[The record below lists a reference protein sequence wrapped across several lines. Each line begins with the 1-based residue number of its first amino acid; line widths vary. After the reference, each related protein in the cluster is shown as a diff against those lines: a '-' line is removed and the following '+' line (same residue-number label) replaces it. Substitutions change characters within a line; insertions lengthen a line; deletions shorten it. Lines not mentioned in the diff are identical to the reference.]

1 MARKN
6 IEKERIEEIGKKE
19 VKEIFEYF
27 VENFLKK
34 NLKYLERTSENDFL
48 YFSFPD
54 KELVNF
60 INENYKQLDPKEK
73 FEVYNTI
80 LRLPFFLFR
89 GTEYIMKDE
98 GKNEIGNK
106 IFDPINENNF
116 EDRKYYERKV
126 NLSSSALNDYLKEE
140 LGISNIGKNI
150 LIVPESEKKFIES
163 LKKDGGK
170 EYVAKLKKEKAIY
183 EIEKNFE
190 IESEFSVIKFLKEKL
205 SEEVKGIN
213 FWLFQKTKYL
223 ISEDLYADNPYI
235 EAFGFDIITATK
247 KILEEVSRENSVE
260 DFIKFEAEKLRR
272 TIEASTKDQEEIEKK
287 LITKME
293 EQFFLKFSENF
304 ENKFKILPTSKVH
317 EKFIK
322 SVFNEEQLERFKN
335 FEKLKIEFKE
345 KNRIVKKQKM
355 SERPISI

>member
-1 MARKN
+1 
-6 IEKERIEEIGKKE
+6 
-19 VKEIFEYF
+19 
-27 VENFLKK
+27 
-34 NLKYLERTSENDFL
+34 
-48 YFSFPD
+48 
-54 KELVNF
+54 
-60 INENYKQLDPKEK
+60 
-73 FEVYNTI
+73 
-80 LRLPFFLFR
+80 
-89 GTEYIMKDE
+89 MKDE

-106 IFDPINENNF
+106 IFEPINEEKF
-116 EDRKYYERKV
+116 EDRKYYKRKV
-126 NLSSSALNDYLKEE
+126 NLSNSPLNDYLKEE

-170 EYVAKLKKEKAIY
+170 EYVAKSIY
-183 EIEKNFE
+183 EIENNFE
-190 IESEFSVIKFLKEKL
+190 IESEFSMIKFLKEKL

-213 FWLFQKTKYL
+213 FWFFQKTKYL

-235 EAFGFDIITATK
+235 EAFEFDIITATK